1 MLRLGDPSSVSCGP
15 SCFEMATVDFRN
27 FVYRMTKKNIFYYF
41 LIITVSILLFSCNT
55 KHRIWVGKG
64 TEQKIFNLKYGE
76 HKKQNLDIFLPP
88 YYTPDTPV
96 VMLVHGGFWKFGRK
110 QKMIQIQN
118 FLHRHRIPTVNIN
131 YRLVSKRHKITYR
144 EQLQDIG
151 MAIQKFNSLSANA
164 DLMRDHYILLG
175 ESSGAHL
182 ALLYGYR
189 NPDQVKKIISLSGPS
204 DFYSEKYLN
213 SLYSRYTSPTIEDVV
228 GERFDRKNFSEKFK
242 EASPI
247 SQITPVPTLIFQ
259 GARDPLVH
267 KNQGIALD
275 SALSA
280 MEIPHRFIFMAGT
293 GHTPRLYSKKKRDSI
308 ILPSILEWI
317 QN

>member
-1 MLRLGDPSSVSCGP
+1 MIKKSFFHFLLMLTFP
-15 SCFEMATVDFRN
+15 
-27 FVYRMTKKNIFYYF
+27 
-41 LIITVSILLFSCNT
+41 LLLLSCNT

-64 TEQKIFNLKYGE
+64 MEQKIFNLKYGE
-76 HKKQNLDIFLPP
+76 HRKQNMDIFLPA

-96 VMLVHGGFWKFGRK
+96 VLLIHGGFWKFGGK

-131 YRLVSKRHKITYR
+131 YRLVSKKQKISYR
-144 EQLQDIG
+144 EQLEDI
-151 MAIQKFNSLSANA
+151 ALSIEKFNSLSGNA
-164 DLMRDHYILLG
+164 GLMSDHYILLG

-189 NPDQVKKIISLSGPS
+189 NPNRVKKIISLSGPS
-204 DFYSEKYLN
+204 DFYTSGFLN
-213 SLYSRYTSPTIEDVV
+213 SVYSRYTSPTIEDVV
-228 GERFDRKNFSEKFK
+228 GEKFNRKKLSEKFK

-247 SQITPVPTLIFQ
+247 SQVAAVPTLIFQ
-259 GARDPLVH
+259 GDRDFLVH
-267 KNQGIALD
+267 KSQGIALD
-275 SALSA
+275 SVLTA
-280 MEIPHRFIFMAGT
+280 MEVPHRFIFMKKT

-308 ILPSILEWI
+308 ILPAILDWI

>member
-1 MLRLGDPSSVSCGP
+1 MIKKSFFHFLLMLTFP
-15 SCFEMATVDFRN
+15 
-27 FVYRMTKKNIFYYF
+27 
-41 LIITVSILLFSCNT
+41 LLLLSCNT

-64 TEQKIFNLKYGE
+64 MEQKIFNLKYGE
-76 HKKQNLDIFLPP
+76 HRKQNMDIFLPA

-96 VMLVHGGFWKFGRK
+96 VLLIHGGFWKFGRK

-131 YRLVSKRHKITYR
+131 YRLVSKKQKISYR
-144 EQLQDIG
+144 EQLEDI
-151 MAIQKFNSLSANA
+151 ALSIEKFNSLSGNA
-164 DLMRDHYILLG
+164 GLMSNHYILLG

-189 NPDQVKKIISLSGPS
+189 NPNQVKKIISLSGPS
-204 DFYSEKYLN
+204 DFYTSSFLN
-213 SLYSRYTSPTIEDVV
+213 SVYSRYTSPTIEDVI
-228 GERFDRKNFSEKFK
+228 GEKFDRKKLSEKFK

-247 SQITPVPTLIFQ
+247 SQVAAVPTLIFQ
-259 GARDPLVH
+259 GDRDFLVH
-267 KNQGIALD
+267 KSQGIALD
-275 SALSA
+275 SVLTA
-280 MEIPHRFIFMAGT
+280 MEVPHRFIFMKKT

-308 ILPSILEWI
+308 ILPAILDWI

>member
-1 MLRLGDPSSVSCGP
+1 MIKKSFFHFLLMLTFP
-15 SCFEMATVDFRN
+15 
-27 FVYRMTKKNIFYYF
+27 
-41 LIITVSILLFSCNT
+41 LLLLSCNT

-76 HKKQNLDIFLPP
+76 HRKQNMDIFLPP

-96 VMLVHGGFWKFGRK
+96 VLLIHGGFWKFGRK

-131 YRLVSKRHKITYR
+131 YRLVSKKQKITYR
-144 EQLQDIG
+144 EQLEDI
-151 MAIQKFNSLSANA
+151 ALSIEKFNSLSGNA
-164 DLMRDHYILLG
+164 GLMSDHYILLG

-189 NPDQVKKIISLSGPS
+189 NPNQVKKIISLSGPS
-204 DFYSEKYLN
+204 DFYTSGFLN
-213 SLYSRYTSPTIEDVV
+213 SVYSRYTSPTIEDVI
-228 GERFDRKNFSEKFK
+228 GEKFDRKKLSEKFK

-247 SQITPVPTLIFQ
+247 SQVAAVPTLIFQ
-259 GARDPLVH
+259 GDRDFLVH
-267 KNQGIALD
+267 KSQGIALD
-275 SALSA
+275 SVLTA
-280 MEIPHRFIFMAGT
+280 MEVPHRFIFMKKT

-308 ILPSILEWI
+308 ILPAILDWI

>member
-1 MLRLGDPSSVSCGP
+1 MIKKSFFHFLLMLTFP
-15 SCFEMATVDFRN
+15 
-27 FVYRMTKKNIFYYF
+27 
-41 LIITVSILLFSCNT
+41 LLLLSCNT

-64 TEQKIFNLKYGE
+64 MEQKIFNLKYGE
-76 HKKQNLDIFLPP
+76 HRKQNMDIFLPP

-96 VMLVHGGFWKFGRK
+96 VLLIHGGFWKFGRK

-131 YRLVSKRHKITYR
+131 YRLVSKKQKISYR
-144 EQLQDIG
+144 EQLEDI
-151 MAIQKFNSLSANA
+151 ALSIEKFNSLSGNA
-164 DLMRDHYILLG
+164 GLMSDHYILLG

-189 NPDQVKKIISLSGPS
+189 NPNQVKKIISLSGPS
-204 DFYSEKYLN
+204 DFYTSGFLN
-213 SLYSRYTSPTIEDVV
+213 SVYSRYTSPTIEDVI
-228 GERFDRKNFSEKFK
+228 GEKFDRKKLSEKFK

-247 SQITPVPTLIFQ
+247 SQVAAVPTLIFQ
-259 GARDPLVH
+259 GDRDFLVH
-267 KNQGIALD
+267 KSQGIALD
-275 SALSA
+275 SVLTA
-280 MEIPHRFIFMAGT
+280 MEVPHRFIFMKKT

-308 ILPSILEWI
+308 ILPAILDWI

>member
-1 MLRLGDPSSVSCGP
+1 MIKKSFFHFLLMLTFP
-15 SCFEMATVDFRN
+15 
-27 FVYRMTKKNIFYYF
+27 
-41 LIITVSILLFSCNT
+41 LLLLSCNT

-64 TEQKIFNLKYGE
+64 MEQKIFNLKYSE
-76 HKKQNLDIFLPP
+76 HRKQNMDIFLPA

-96 VMLVHGGFWKFGRK
+96 VLLIHGGFWKFGRK

-131 YRLVSKRHKITYR
+131 YRLVSKKQKISYR
-144 EQLQDIG
+144 EQLEDI
-151 MAIQKFNSLSANA
+151 ALSIEKFNSLSGNA
-164 DLMRDHYILLG
+164 GLMSNHYILLG

-189 NPDQVKKIISLSGPS
+189 NPNQVKKIISLSGPS
-204 DFYSEKYLN
+204 DFYTSSFLN
-213 SLYSRYTSPTIEDVV
+213 SVYSRYTSPTIEDVV
-228 GERFDRKNFSEKFK
+228 GEKFNRKKLSEKFK

-247 SQITPVPTLIFQ
+247 SQIAPVPTLIFQ
-259 GARDPLVH
+259 GDRDVLVH

-275 SALSA
+275 SVLNA
-280 MEIPHRFIFMAGT
+280 MEVPHRFIFMKKT
-293 GHTPRLYSKKKRDSI
+293 GHTPRLYSKKKRDSL
-308 ILPSILEWI
+308 ILPAILDWI

>member
-1 MLRLGDPSSVSCGP
+1 MIKKSFFHFLLMLTFPLLLLSC
-15 SCFEMATVDFRN
+15 
-27 FVYRMTKKNIFYYF
+27 K
-41 LIITVSILLFSCNT
+41 T

-64 TEQKIFNLKYGE
+64 MEQKIFNLKYGE
-76 HKKQNLDIFLPP
+76 HRKQNMDIFLPA

-96 VMLVHGGFWKFGRK
+96 VLLIHGGFWKFGRK

-131 YRLVSKRHKITYR
+131 YRLVTKKQKISYR
-144 EQLQDIG
+144 EQLEDI
-151 MAIQKFNSLSANA
+151 ALSIEKFNSLSGNA
-164 DLMRDHYILLG
+164 DLMSNHYILLG

-189 NPDQVKKIISLSGPS
+189 NPNQVKKIISLSGPS
-204 DFYSEKYLN
+204 DFYTSGFLN
-213 SLYSRYTSPTIEDVV
+213 SVYSRYTSPTIEDVI
-228 GERFDRKNFSEKFK
+228 GEKFDRKKLSEKFK

-247 SQITPVPTLIFQ
+247 SQVAAVPTLIFQ
-259 GARDPLVH
+259 GDRDFLVH
-267 KNQGIALD
+267 KSQGIALD
-275 SALSA
+275 SVLTA
-280 MEIPHRFIFMAGT
+280 MEVPHRFILMEKT

-308 ILPSILEWI
+308 ILPAILDWI

>member
-1 MLRLGDPSSVSCGP
+1 MLTFP
-15 SCFEMATVDFRN
+15 
-27 FVYRMTKKNIFYYF
+27 
-41 LIITVSILLFSCNT
+41 LLLLSCNT

-64 TEQKIFNLKYGE
+64 MEQKIFNLKYGE
-76 HKKQNLDIFLPP
+76 HRKQNMDIFLPA

-96 VMLVHGGFWKFGRK
+96 VLLIHGGFWKFGRK

-131 YRLVSKRHKITYR
+131 YRLVSKKQKISYR
-144 EQLQDIG
+144 EQLEDI
-151 MAIQKFNSLSANA
+151 ALSIEKFNSLSRNA
-164 DLMRDHYILLG
+164 GLMSNHYILLG

-189 NPDQVKKIISLSGPS
+189 NPNQVKKIISLSGPS
-204 DFYSEKYLN
+204 DFYTSGFLN
-213 SLYSRYTSPTIEDVV
+213 SVYSRYTSPTIEDVV
-228 GERFDRKNFSEKFK
+228 GEKFNRKKLSEKFK

-247 SQITPVPTLIFQ
+247 SQVAAVPTLIFQ
-259 GARDPLVH
+259 GDRDVLVH
-267 KNQGIALD
+267 KSQGIALD
-275 SALSA
+275 SVLTA
-280 MEIPHRFIFMAGT
+280 MEVPHRFIFMKKT

-308 ILPSILEWI
+308 ILPAILDWI

>member
-1 MLRLGDPSSVSCGP
+1 MIKKSFFHFLLMLTFP
-15 SCFEMATVDFRN
+15 
-27 FVYRMTKKNIFYYF
+27 
-41 LIITVSILLFSCNT
+41 LLLLSCNT

-64 TEQKIFNLKYGE
+64 MEQKIFNLKYGE
-76 HKKQNLDIFLPP
+76 HRKQNMDIFLPA

-96 VMLVHGGFWKFGRK
+96 VLLIHGGFWKFGRK

-131 YRLVSKRHKITYR
+131 YRLVSKKQKISYR
-144 EQLQDIG
+144 EQLEDI
-151 MAIQKFNSLSANA
+151 ALSIEKFNSLSGNA
-164 DLMRDHYILLG
+164 GLMSNHYILLG

-189 NPDQVKKIISLSGPS
+189 NPNQVKKIISLSGPS
-204 DFYSEKYLN
+204 DFYTSGFLN
-213 SLYSRYTSPTIEDVV
+213 SVYSRYTSPTIEDVV
-228 GERFDRKNFSEKFK
+228 GEKFNRKKLSEKFK

-247 SQITPVPTLIFQ
+247 SQVAAVPTLIFQ
-259 GARDPLVH
+259 GDRDVLVH
-267 KNQGIALD
+267 KSQGIALD
-275 SALSA
+275 SVLTA
-280 MEIPHRFIFMAGT
+280 MEVPHRFIFMKKT

-308 ILPSILEWI
+308 ILPAILDWI

>member
-1 MLRLGDPSSVSCGP
+1 MIKKSFFHFLLMLTFP
-15 SCFEMATVDFRN
+15 
-27 FVYRMTKKNIFYYF
+27 
-41 LIITVSILLFSCNT
+41 LLLLSCNT

-64 TEQKIFNLKYGE
+64 MEQKIFNLKYGE
-76 HKKQNLDIFLPP
+76 HRKQNMDIFLPP

-96 VMLVHGGFWKFGRK
+96 VLLIHGGFWKFGRK

-131 YRLVSKRHKITYR
+131 YRLVSKKQKITYR
-144 EQLQDIG
+144 EQLEDI
-151 MAIQKFNSLSANA
+151 ALSIEKFNSLSGNA
-164 DLMRDHYILLG
+164 GLISDHYILLG

-189 NPDQVKKIISLSGPS
+189 NPNQVKKIISLSGPS
-204 DFYSEKYLN
+204 DFYTSGFLN
-213 SLYSRYTSPTIEDVV
+213 SVYSRYTSPTIEDVI
-228 GERFDRKNFSEKFK
+228 GEKFDRKKLSEKFK

-247 SQITPVPTLIFQ
+247 SQVAAVPTLIFQ
-259 GARDPLVH
+259 GDRDVLVH
-267 KNQGIALD
+267 KSQGIALD
-275 SALSA
+275 SVLTA
-280 MEIPHRFIFMAGT
+280 MEVPHRFIFMKKT

-308 ILPSILEWI
+308 ILPAILDWI

>member
-1 MLRLGDPSSVSCGP
+1 MIKKSFFHFLLMLTFP
-15 SCFEMATVDFRN
+15 
-27 FVYRMTKKNIFYYF
+27 
-41 LIITVSILLFSCNT
+41 LLLLSCNT

-64 TEQKIFNLKYGE
+64 MEQKIFNLKYGE
-76 HKKQNLDIFLPP
+76 HRKQNMDIFLPA

-96 VMLVHGGFWKFGRK
+96 VLLIHGGFWKFGRK

-131 YRLVSKRHKITYR
+131 YRLVSKKQKISYR
-144 EQLQDIG
+144 EQLEDI
-151 MAIQKFNSLSANA
+151 ALSIEKFNSLSGNA
-164 DLMRDHYILLG
+164 GLMSDHYILLG

-189 NPDQVKKIISLSGPS
+189 NPNQVKKIISLSGPS
-204 DFYSEKYLN
+204 DFYTSSFLN
-213 SLYSRYTSPTIEDVV
+213 SVYSRYTSPTIEDVV
-228 GERFDRKNFSEKFK
+228 GEKFNRKKLSEKFK

-247 SQITPVPTLIFQ
+247 SQVAPVPTLIFQ
-259 GARDPLVH
+259 GDRDVLVH

-275 SALSA
+275 SVLTA
-280 MEIPHRFIFMAGT
+280 MEVPHRFIFMKKT
-293 GHTPRLYSKKKRDSI
+293 GHTPRLYSKKKRDSL
-308 ILPSILEWI
+308 ILPAILDWI

>member
-1 MLRLGDPSSVSCGP
+1 MIKKSFFHFLLMLTFP
-15 SCFEMATVDFRN
+15 
-27 FVYRMTKKNIFYYF
+27 
-41 LIITVSILLFSCNT
+41 LLLLSCNT

-64 TEQKIFNLKYGE
+64 MEQKIFNLKYGE
-76 HKKQNLDIFLPP
+76 HRKQNMDIFLPP

-96 VMLVHGGFWKFGRK
+96 VLLIHGGFWKFGRK

-131 YRLVSKRHKITYR
+131 YRLVSKKQKITYR
-144 EQLQDIG
+144 EQLEDI
-151 MAIQKFNSLSANA
+151 ALSIEKFNSLSANA
-164 DLMRDHYILLG
+164 GLMSDHYILLG

-189 NPDQVKKIISLSGPS
+189 NPNQVKKIISLSGPS
-204 DFYSEKYLN
+204 DFYTSGFLN
-213 SLYSRYTSPTIEDVV
+213 SVYSRYTSPTIEDVV
-228 GERFDRKNFSEKFK
+228 GEKFNRKKLSEKFK

-247 SQITPVPTLIFQ
+247 SQVAAVPTLIFQ
-259 GARDPLVH
+259 GDRDVLVH
-267 KNQGIALD
+267 KSQGIALD
-275 SALSA
+275 IVLTA
-280 MEIPHRFIFMAGT
+280 MEVPHRFIFMKKT

-308 ILPSILEWI
+308 ILPAILDWI

>member
-1 MLRLGDPSSVSCGP
+1 MKR
-15 SCFEMATVDFRN
+15 
-27 FVYRMTKKNIFYYF
+27 NIFFYCF
-41 LIITVSILLFSCNT
+41 LIPILSIVLLSCNT

-76 HKKQNLDIFLPP
+76 HRKQNMDIFLPA
-88 YYTPDTPV
+88 YYSPDTPV
-96 VMLVHGGFWKFGRK
+96 VLLIHGGFWKFGRK

-131 YRLVSKRHKITYR
+131 YRLVSKKQKITYR
-144 EQLQDIG
+144 EQLEDI
-151 MAIQKFNSLSANA
+151 ALSIEKFNSLSGNA
-164 DLMRDHYILLG
+164 GLMSDHYILLG

-189 NPDQVKKIISLSGPS
+189 NPNQVKKIISLSGPS
-204 DFYSEKYLN
+204 DFYTSGFLN
-213 SLYSRYTSPTIEDVV
+213 SVYSRYTSPTSEDVI
-228 GERFDRKNFSEKFK
+228 GEKFNRKKLSEKFK

-247 SQITPVPTLIFQ
+247 SQVAAVPTLIFQ
-259 GARDPLVH
+259 GDRDFLVH
-267 KNQGIALD
+267 KSQGIALD
-275 SALSA
+275 SVLTA
-280 MEIPHRFIFMAGT
+280 MEVPHRFIFMKKT

-308 ILPSILEWI
+308 ILPAILDWI

>member
-1 MLRLGDPSSVSCGP
+1 MIKKSFFHFLLMLTFP
-15 SCFEMATVDFRN
+15 
-27 FVYRMTKKNIFYYF
+27 
-41 LIITVSILLFSCNT
+41 LLLLSCNT

-64 TEQKIFNLKYGE
+64 MEQKIFNLKYGE
-76 HKKQNLDIFLPP
+76 HRKQNMDIFLPP

-96 VMLVHGGFWKFGRK
+96 VLLIHGGFWKFGRK

-131 YRLVSKRHKITYR
+131 YRLVSKKQKITYQ
-144 EQLQDIG
+144 EQLEDITLS
-151 MAIQKFNSLSANA
+151 IEKFNSLSGNA
-164 DLMRDHYILLG
+164 GLMSNHYILLG

-189 NPDQVKKIISLSGPS
+189 NPNQVKKIISLSGPS
-204 DFYSEKYLN
+204 DFYTSGFLN
-213 SLYSRYTSPTIEDVV
+213 SVYSRYTSPTIEDVI
-228 GERFDRKNFSEKFK
+228 GEKFDRKKLSEKFK

-247 SQITPVPTLIFQ
+247 SQVAAVPTLIFQ
-259 GARDPLVH
+259 GDRDFLVH
-267 KNQGIALD
+267 KSQGIALD
-275 SALSA
+275 SVLTA
-280 MEIPHRFIFMAGT
+280 MEIPHRFIFMKKT

-308 ILPSILEWI
+308 ILPAILDWI

>member
-1 MLRLGDPSSVSCGP
+1 MIKKSFFHFLLMLTFP
-15 SCFEMATVDFRN
+15 
-27 FVYRMTKKNIFYYF
+27 
-41 LIITVSILLFSCNT
+41 LLLLSCNT

-64 TEQKIFNLKYGE
+64 MEQKIFNLKYGE
-76 HKKQNLDIFLPP
+76 HRKQNMDIFLPA

-96 VMLVHGGFWKFGRK
+96 VLLIHGGFWKFGRK

-131 YRLVSKRHKITYR
+131 YRLVSKKQKISYR
-144 EQLQDIG
+144 EQLEDITLS
-151 MAIQKFNSLSANA
+151 IEKFNSLSGNA
-164 DLMRDHYILLG
+164 GLMSNHYILLG

-189 NPDQVKKIISLSGPS
+189 NPNQVKKIISLSGPS
-204 DFYSEKYLN
+204 DFYTSSFLN
-213 SLYSRYTSPTIEDVV
+213 SVYSRYTSPTIEDVI
-228 GERFDRKNFSEKFK
+228 GEKFDRKKLSEKFK

-247 SQITPVPTLIFQ
+247 SQVAAVPTLIFQ
-259 GARDPLVH
+259 GDRDFLVH
-267 KNQGIALD
+267 KSQGIALD
-275 SALSA
+275 SVLTA
-280 MEIPHRFIFMAGT
+280 MEVPHRFIFMKKT

-308 ILPSILEWI
+308 ILPAILDWI

>member
-1 MLRLGDPSSVSCGP
+1 MKR
-15 SCFEMATVDFRN
+15 
-27 FVYRMTKKNIFYYF
+27 NIFFYCF
-41 LIITVSILLFSCNT
+41 LIPILSIVLLSCNT

-76 HKKQNLDIFLPP
+76 HRKQNMDIFLPA
-88 YYTPDTPV
+88 YYSPDTPV
-96 VMLVHGGFWKFGRK
+96 VLLIHGGFWKFGRK

-131 YRLVSKRHKITYR
+131 YRLVSKKQKITYR
-144 EQLQDIG
+144 EQLEDI
-151 MAIQKFNSLSANA
+151 ALSIEKFNSLSGNA
-164 DLMRDHYILLG
+164 GLMSDHYILLG

-189 NPDQVKKIISLSGPS
+189 NPNQVKKIISLSGPS
-204 DFYSEKYLN
+204 DFYTSGFLN
-213 SLYSRYTSPTIEDVV
+213 SVYSRYTSPTIEDVI
-228 GERFDRKNFSEKFK
+228 GEKFNRKKLSEKFK

-247 SQITPVPTLIFQ
+247 SQVAAVPTLIFQ
-259 GARDPLVH
+259 GDRDFLVH
-267 KNQGIALD
+267 KSQGIALD
-275 SALSA
+275 SVLTA
-280 MEIPHRFIFMAGT
+280 MEVPHRFIFMKKT

-308 ILPSILEWI
+308 ILPAILDWI

>member
-1 MLRLGDPSSVSCGP
+1 MIKKSFFHFLLMLTFP
-15 SCFEMATVDFRN
+15 
-27 FVYRMTKKNIFYYF
+27 
-41 LIITVSILLFSCNT
+41 LLLLSCNT

-64 TEQKIFNLKYGE
+64 MEQKIFNLKYGE
-76 HKKQNLDIFLPP
+76 HRKQNMDIFLPA

-96 VMLVHGGFWKFGRK
+96 VLLIHGGFWKFGRK

-131 YRLVSKRHKITYR
+131 YRLVSKKQKISYR
-144 EQLQDIG
+144 EQLEDI
-151 MAIQKFNSLSANA
+151 ALSIEKFNSLSGNA
-164 DLMRDHYILLG
+164 GLMSNHYILLG

-189 NPDQVKKIISLSGPS
+189 NPNQVKKIISLSGPS
-204 DFYSEKYLN
+204 DFYTSSFLN
-213 SLYSRYTSPTIEDVV
+213 SVYSRYTSPTIEDVV
-228 GERFDRKNFSEKFK
+228 GEKFNRKKLSEKFK

-247 SQITPVPTLIFQ
+247 SQIAPVPTLIFQ
-259 GARDPLVH
+259 GDRDVLVH

-275 SALSA
+275 SVLNA
-280 MEIPHRFIFMAGT
+280 MEVPHRFIFMKKT
-293 GHTPRLYSKKKRDSI
+293 GHTPRLYSKKKRDSL
-308 ILPSILEWI
+308 ILPAILDWI

>member
-1 MLRLGDPSSVSCGP
+1 MIKKSFFHFLLMLTFP
-15 SCFEMATVDFRN
+15 
-27 FVYRMTKKNIFYYF
+27 
-41 LIITVSILLFSCNT
+41 LLLLSCNT

-64 TEQKIFNLKYGE
+64 MEQKIFNLKYGE
-76 HKKQNLDIFLPP
+76 HRKQNMDIFLPA

-96 VMLVHGGFWKFGRK
+96 VLLIHGGFWKFGRK

-131 YRLVSKRHKITYR
+131 YRLVSKKQKISYR
-144 EQLQDIG
+144 EQLEDI
-151 MAIQKFNSLSANA
+151 ALSIEKFNSLSRNA
-164 DLMRDHYILLG
+164 GLMSNHYILLG

-189 NPDQVKKIISLSGPS
+189 NPNQVKKIISLSGPS
-204 DFYSEKYLN
+204 DFYTSGFLN
-213 SLYSRYTSPTIEDVV
+213 SVYSRYTSPTIEDVV
-228 GERFDRKNFSEKFK
+228 GEKFNRKKLSEKFK

-247 SQITPVPTLIFQ
+247 SQVAAVPTLIFQ
-259 GARDPLVH
+259 GDRDVLVH
-267 KNQGIALD
+267 KSQGIALD
-275 SALSA
+275 SVLTA
-280 MEIPHRFIFMAGT
+280 MEVPHRFIFMKKT

-308 ILPSILEWI
+308 ILPAILDWI

>member
-1 MLRLGDPSSVSCGP
+1 MIKKSFFHFLLMLTFPLLLLSC
-15 SCFEMATVDFRN
+15 
-27 FVYRMTKKNIFYYF
+27 K
-41 LIITVSILLFSCNT
+41 T

-64 TEQKIFNLKYGE
+64 MEQKIFNLKYGE
-76 HKKQNLDIFLPP
+76 HRKQNMDIFLPA

-96 VMLVHGGFWKFGRK
+96 VLLIHGGFWKFGRK

-131 YRLVSKRHKITYR
+131 YRLVTKKQKISYR
-144 EQLQDIG
+144 EQLEDI
-151 MAIQKFNSLSANA
+151 ALSIEKFNSLSGNA
-164 DLMRDHYILLG
+164 GLMSNHYILLG

-189 NPDQVKKIISLSGPS
+189 NPNQVKKIISLSGPS
-204 DFYSEKYLN
+204 DFYTSGFLN
-213 SLYSRYTSPTIEDVV
+213 SVYSRYTSPTIEDVV
-228 GERFDRKNFSEKFK
+228 GEKFNRKKLSEKFK

-247 SQITPVPTLIFQ
+247 SQVAAVPTLIFQ
-259 GARDPLVH
+259 GDRDFLVH
-267 KNQGIALD
+267 KSQGIALD
-275 SALSA
+275 SVLTA
-280 MEIPHRFIFMAGT
+280 MEVPHRFIFMKKT

-308 ILPSILEWI
+308 ILPAILDWI